1 MPAGFL
7 TDHYGRCRFIL
18 AAMAV
23 SLVVPLFVW
32 SGSFLQVL
40 LIRCLIGIASA
51 FLSPAMGALMAD
63 SVPSQNRGRV
73 MAAVGRGSVM
83 IGGASGGIG
92 GPGTGYLITGPLVV
106 ASLAGGALY
115 AWNPLSPFLVVFG
128 ITLLALLIAFRYMRD
143 PLSAEV

>member
-1 MPAGFL
+1 MHIRRLLTPFSAPREFSGPTIGGLRNLATVPAGFL

-23 SLVVPLFVW
+23 SLVVTLFVW

-73 MAAVGRGSVM
+73 MAD
-83 IGGASGGIG
+83 
-92 GPGTGYLITGPLVV
+92 
-106 ASLAGGALY
+106 LAGSCGARQK
-115 AWNPLSPFLVVFG
+115 AKK
-128 ITLLALLIAFRYMRD
+128 RD
-143 PLSAEV
+143 